1 MTMWN
6 NVILC
11 LGSNTDC
18 EANLKSAVGLLRGYF
33 GTIRFSEA
41 AYTEPVGLPGS
52 GLFLNQVAVAGTE
65 ASQEEVERALKDMEK
80 RLGRMPDSKQKGQ
93 IPIDIDLLFWN
104 GTILKPA
111 DWEKE
116 YVQLL
121 FRSVADGCHDD
132 ERGDAYSP
140 STGAHDQ
147 FIGDSGTPAL

>member
-1 MTMWN
+1 MRN

-65 ASQEEVERALKDMEK
+65 ASQEEVKRALKDMEK

-93 IPIDIDLLFWN
+93 IPIDIDLLLWN

-147 FIGDSGTPAL
+147 FIGDSGTPVF

>member
-1 MTMWN
+1 MRN

-18 EANLKSAVGLLRGYF
+18 EANLKSAVSLLRGYF

-147 FIGDSGTPAL
+147 FIGDSGTPVL

>member
-1 MTMWN
+1 MRN

-18 EANLKSAVGLLRGYF
+18 EANLKSAVSLLRGYF

-121 FRSVADGCHDD
+121 FRSVAD
-132 ERGDAYSP
+132 
-140 STGAHDQ
+140 
-147 FIGDSGTPAL
+147 

>member
-1 MTMWN
+1 MFG
-6 NVILC
+6 VQY
-11 LGSNTDC
+11 G
-18 EANLKSAVGLLRGYF
+18 LRG
-33 GTIRFSEA
+33 
-41 AYTEPVGLPGS
+41 EPEVGGWPVAWLFRHDPVLRS
-52 GLFLNQVAVAGTE
+52 GLYGAGRFARFLNQVAVAGTE

>member
-1 MTMWN
+1 M
-6 NVILC
+6 
-11 LGSNTDC
+11 GSNTDC

>member
-1 MTMWN
+1 MFG
-6 NVILC
+6 VQYGLR
-11 LGSNTDC
+11 G
-18 EANLKSAVGLLRGYF
+18 EPEVGGWPVGYF

-65 ASQEEVERALKDMEK
+65 ASQEEVEPALKDMEK

-93 IPIDIDLLFWN
+93 IPIDIDLLLWN

-147 FIGDSGTPAL
+147 FIGDSGTPVF

>member
-1 MTMWN
+1 MRN

-33 GTIRFSEA
+33 GTIRFSEE

-147 FIGDSGTPAL
+147 FIGDSGTPVL

>member
-18 EANLKSAVGLLRGYF
+18 EANLKSAVSLLRAYF
-33 GTIRFSEA
+33 GSIRFS
-41 AYTEPVGLPGS
+41 
-52 GLFLNQVAVAGTE
+52 
-65 ASQEEVERALKDMEK
+65 
-80 RLGRMPDSKQKGQ
+80 
-93 IPIDIDLLFWN
+93 DIDLLLWN

-121 FRSVADGCHDD
+121 FRSVAD
-132 ERGDAYSP
+132 
-140 STGAHDQ
+140 
-147 FIGDSGTPAL
+147 

>member
-1 MTMWN
+1 MRN

-121 FRSVADGCHDD
+121 FRSVADRCHDD

-147 FIGDSGTPAL
+147 FIGDSGTPVL

>member
-1 MTMWN
+1 MRN

-140 STGAHDQ
+140 STGANDQ

>member
-1 MTMWN
+1 MRN

-80 RLGRMPDSKQKGQ
+80 RLGHMPDSKQKGQ

>member
-1 MTMWN
+1 MRN

>member
-1 MTMWN
+1 MRN

-147 FIGDSGTPAL
+147 FIGDSGTPVL

>member
-1 MTMWN
+1 MRN

-93 IPIDIDLLFWN
+93 IPIDIDLLLWN

-147 FIGDSGTPAL
+147 FIGDSGTPVF